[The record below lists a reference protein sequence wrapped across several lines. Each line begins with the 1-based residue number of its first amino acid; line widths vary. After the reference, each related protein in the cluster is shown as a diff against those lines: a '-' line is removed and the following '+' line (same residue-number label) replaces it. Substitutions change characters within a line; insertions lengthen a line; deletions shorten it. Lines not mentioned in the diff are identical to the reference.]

1 MYGNSWLI
9 FVLPAMLL
17 AFYSQSKIK
26 SSYAKYSKISSGTN
40 LTGAD
45 VARTILDRHGLMN
58 VKIEQTPGTL
68 TDHYD
73 PRKKVLRLS
82 SAIYRGSSIAS
93 MSVAA
98 HEVGHAIQDAERYA
112 PLTLRNTMAPIVNFG
127 SKFVWVFIL
136 LGLLLGWI
144 FVEIGIILFLG
155 VVLFQI
161 VTLPVEFDA
170 SKRAL
175 LELENGISPRE
186 NLSGAKSMLNAAAFT
201 YIASTLVAI
210 SQLLRLLSIS
220 NRRR

>member
-9 FVLPAMLL
+9 FVLPAILL
-17 AFYSQSKIK
+17 AYYSQSKIK
-26 SSYAKYSKISSGTN
+26 RSYAKYSKISNGSG
-40 LTGAD
+40 LTGVE
-45 VARTILDRHGLMN
+45 VARTILDRHGLN
-58 VKIEQTPGTL
+58 DVKIEQTPGTL
-68 TDHYD
+68 SDHYD
-73 PRKKVLRLS
+73 PRSKVLRLS
-82 SAIYRGSSIAS
+82 SSIYRGNSIAS

-98 HEVGHAIQDAERYA
+98 HEVGHAIQDADGYA
-112 PLTLRNTMAPIVNFG
+112 PLILRNTMAPLVNFG
-127 SKFVWVFIL
+127 SRFVWVFIV

-144 FVEIGIILFLG
+144 FVEIGVILFLG
-155 VVLFQI
+155 VVLFQV

-175 LELENGISPRE
+175 VELENGISPRE

-201 YIASTLVAI
+201 YVASTLVAI